1 MIFQASC
8 CRRLIWMTNYRYSHV
23 DWQVPWPSSWRGSA
37 SVRPDLTTVTWYHWL
52 GPWTV
57 CVLLVTFGT
66 LLFKYVS
73 NNMAWGEVQTF
84 QVLQCACINSL
95 LFITNQQVSVRC
107 THTVYD
113 CSWQTKLISHH
124 PFISATY
131 PGHRLNRYQIQYH
144 MSYQDLFLR
153 RLRL

>member
-1 MIFQASC
+1 MLQERLYNLASETVRKQLKWSVGNMIFQASC
-8 CRRLIWMTNYRYSHV
+8 CRRLVIGTPTWTNRCCDPAAGGGQHL
-23 DWQVPWPSSWRGSA
+23 RG
-37 SVRPDLTTVTWYHWL
+37 LTTVTWYHWL
-52 GPWTV
+52 GAWTV

-95 LFITNQQVSVRC
+95 LFSTNQQVSVRC

-113 CSWQTKLISHH
+113 CSWLTKLPSHH

-131 PGHRLNRYQIQYH
+131 PGPLSQET
-144 MSYQDLFLR
+144 
-153 RLRL
+153 